1 MKEYII
7 ENKKTIIIIGI
18 FLVVLII
25 LSIVVKLLGNTNQL
39 LITAYVSKL
48 EKEDITLEVNDCDLD
63 YVLKYNNIPYFN
75 LNTEVFNELNE
86 EIFET
91 FLLRTCYQ
99 DGEINYEASLNDNI
113 LSVALNIS
121 YATDDDL
128 AYLEYKTY
136 NINSDENIRMNNQD
150 ILKRY
155 NLTLENV
162 TNIVLSHLRT
172 YYDYELEKGYIN
184 DFSFQYYLTNILN
197 YTPITINNMNLY
209 IDSNNDLYIY
219 KDYTLSEGMSIDE
232 DFPYITIKFKLA

>member
-7 ENKKTIIIIGI
+7 ENKKTIIVIGI
-18 FLVVLII
+18 FLGILII
-25 LSIVVKLLGNTNQL
+25 LSIIVNLLGNTNQV
-39 LITAYVSKL
+39 LITAYVSRL
-48 EKEDITLEVNDCDLD
+48 EKEDLTFTDNNCDLD

-99 DGEINYEASLNDNI
+99 DGEIDYEASLNDNI

-121 YATDDDL
+121 YETDDDL

-136 NINSDENIRMNNQD
+136 NINIDENTRMNNQD
-150 ILKRY
+150 ILNRY
-155 NLTLENV
+155 NLTLEDV
-162 TNIVLSHLRT
+162 TSRVLSHLRT
-172 YYDYELEKGYIN
+172 YYDYEVEKGYIT
-184 DFSFQYYLTNILN
+184 DFSFNEYLTILN

-219 KDYTLSEGMSIDE
+219 KDYTLSTGMSIDE
-232 DFPYITIKFKLA
+232 DFPDITIKFKLA

>member
-39 LITAYVSKL
+39 LITAYVSRL
-48 EKEDITLEVNDCDLD
+48 EKEDITLEINDCDLD

-113 LSVALNIS
+113 LSVALSIS

-136 NINSDENIRMNNQD
+136 NIDINENTRMNNQD

-155 NLTLENV
+155 NLNH
-162 TNIVLSHLRT
+162 NH
-172 YYDYELEKGYIN
+172 
-184 DFSFQYYLTNILN
+184 
-197 YTPITINNMNLY
+197 
-209 IDSNNDLYIY
+209 
-219 KDYTLSEGMSIDE
+219 
-232 DFPYITIKFKLA
+232 

>member
-39 LITAYVSKL
+39 LITAYVSRL
-48 EKEDITLEVNDCDLD
+48 EKEDITLEINDCDLD

-99 DGEINYEASLNDNI
+99 DGEIDYEASLNDNI

-121 YATDDDL
+121 YETDDDL

-136 NINSDENIRMNNQD
+136 NINIDENTRMNNQD
-150 ILKRY
+150 ILNRY
-155 NLTLENV
+155 NLTLEDV
-162 TNIVLSHLRT
+162 TSRVLSHLRT
-172 YYDYELEKGYIN
+172 YYDYEVEKGYIT
-184 DFSFQYYLTNILN
+184 DFSFNEYLTILN

-219 KDYTLSEGMSIDE
+219 KDYTLSTGMSIDE
-232 DFPYITIKFKLA
+232 DFPDITIKFKLA

>member
-18 FLVVLII
+18 FLGILII
-25 LSIVVKLLGNTNQL
+25 LSIIVNLLGNTNQV
-39 LITAYVSKL
+39 LITAYVSRL
-48 EKEDITLEVNDCDLD
+48 EKEDLTFTDNNCDLD

-99 DGEINYEASLNDNI
+99 DGEIDYEASLNDNI

-121 YATDDDL
+121 YETDDDL

-136 NINSDENIRMNNQD
+136 NINIDENTRMNNQD
-150 ILKRY
+150 ILNRY
-155 NLTLENV
+155 NLTLEDV
-162 TNIVLSHLRT
+162 TSRVLSHLRT
-172 YYDYELEKGYIN
+172 YYDYEVEKGYIT
-184 DFSFQYYLTNILN
+184 DFSFNEYLTILN

-219 KDYTLSEGMSIDE
+219 KDYTLSTGMSIDE
-232 DFPYITIKFKLA
+232 DFPDITIKFKLA

>member
-39 LITAYVSKL
+39 LITAYVSRL
-48 EKEDITLEVNDCDLD
+48 EKEDITLEINDCDLD
-63 YVLKYNNIPYFN
+63 Y
-75 LNTEVFNELNE
+75 ELNE

-113 LSVALNIS
+113 LSVALSIS

-136 NINSDENIRMNNQD
+136 NINIDENTRMNNQD

>member
-18 FLVVLII
+18 FLGILII
-25 LSIVVKLLGNTNQL
+25 LSIIVNLLGNTNQV
-39 LITAYVSKL
+39 LITAYVSRL
-48 EKEDITLEVNDCDLD
+48 EKEDLTFTDNNCDLD

-99 DGEINYEASLNDNI
+99 DGEIDYEASLNDNI

-121 YATDDDL
+121 YETDDDL

-136 NINSDENIRMNNQD
+136 NINIDENTRMNNQD
-150 ILKRY
+150 ILNCH
-155 NLTLENV
+155 NLTLEDV
-162 TNIVLSHLRT
+162 TSRVLSHLRT
-172 YYDYELEKGYIN
+172 YYDYEVEKGYIT
-184 DFSFQYYLTNILN
+184 DFSFNEYLTILN

-219 KDYTLSEGMSIDE
+219 KDYTLSTGMSIDE
-232 DFPYITIKFKLA
+232 DFPDITIKFKLA

>member
-18 FLVVLII
+18 FLGILII
-25 LSIVVKLLGNTNQL
+25 LSIIVNLLGNTNQV
-39 LITAYVSKL
+39 LITAYVSRL
-48 EKEDITLEVNDCDLD
+48 EKEDLTFTDNNCDLD

-91 FLLRTCYQ
+91 FLLRTWYQ
-99 DGEINYEASLNDNI
+99 DGEIDYEASLNDNI

-121 YATDDDL
+121 YETDDDL

-136 NINSDENIRMNNQD
+136 NINIDENTRMNNQD
-150 ILKRY
+150 ILNRY
-155 NLTLENV
+155 NLTLEDV
-162 TNIVLSHLRT
+162 TSRVLSHLRT
-172 YYDYELEKGYIN
+172 YYDYEVEKGYIT
-184 DFSFQYYLTNILN
+184 DFSFNEYLTILN

-219 KDYTLSEGMSIDE
+219 KDYTLSTGMSIDE
-232 DFPYITIKFKLA
+232 DFPDITIKFKLA

>member
-39 LITAYVSKL
+39 LITTYVSKL

-86 EIFET
+86 EIMET

-99 DGEINYEASLNDNI
+99 DGEINYETSLNDNI

-136 NINSDENIRMNNQD
+136 NVNIDENTRMNNQD

-155 NLTLENV
+155 DLTLENV
-162 TNIVLSHLRT
+162 TNIVLNHLRT
-172 YYDYELEKGYIN
+172 YYDYEFEKGYIN
-184 DFSFQYYLTNILN
+184 NFSFQYYLTNILN

-209 IDSNNDLYIY
+209 IDSKNNLYIY

-232 DFPYITIKFKLA
+232 NFPYITIKFKLA